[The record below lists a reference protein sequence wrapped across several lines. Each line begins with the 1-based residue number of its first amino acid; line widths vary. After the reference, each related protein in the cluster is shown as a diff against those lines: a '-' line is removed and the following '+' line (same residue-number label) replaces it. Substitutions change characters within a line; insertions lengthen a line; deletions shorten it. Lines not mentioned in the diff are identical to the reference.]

1 MAAYYSPSSSL
12 VFNVTRKEPELIVPA
27 EPTPHEF
34 KQLSDID
41 GQESFR
47 FHHWSCTTLWPR
59 VEKKASSKPS
69 VECTGEGLLFIE
81 AEADV
86 RLDRFDDADLLP
98 PFPCLDRLLYDEVP
112 GQSHVILNFPILIQV
127 TRLKCGGFIVTTNV
141 NHTMLDGV
149 GVFQF
154 LRTVGEF
161 ARGATQ
167 PSIPP
172 VWERHLL
179 NARHPPRVTHTHLEY
194 TQIPNDYFPPLS
206 TLIQRSYFFRRNE
219 LSALRRQLPPDLAHR
234 CSTFNVLTALLWI
247 CRTIALSPDPEEE
260 VRVIILVNIRTRLY
274 PALPLGYYGN
284 GLVYPAAV
292 TTARELMTTE
302 SAAAALE
309 HAVEK
314 VRRANAEV
322 TDAYVKS
329 VVDLMEVKEGRP
341 VFPLKGSLVVSDLT
355 KLGGEEVDYGWGK
368 AVYAGV
374 ARGGTADVG
383 VVTFYMRF
391 KNREG
396 EEGVVVPMAFPSQ
409 EAMIKFEKEL
419 IRRGLDGSV
428 TQLKCGGFIV
438 TSNVNHTMFDG
449 LGMFQF
455 LRTVGEFARGAT
467 QPSIAPVWERHLLNA
482 RHPPLVTHTHL
493 EYTQIPNDYFPP
505 LSTLI
510 QRSYFFRRNELSA
523 LRRQLPPDL
532 AHRCSTFDVI
542 TALL

>member
-47 FHHWSCTTLWPR
+47 FHVPFIHVYPNNNCVEEDPARVIRKAIAKALVFYYPLAGRVREGPR
-59 VEKKASSKPS
+59 RKLS

-86 RLDRFDDADLLP
+86 RLDQFDDADLLP

-179 NARHPPRVTHTHLEY
+179 NARHPPRVTHTLISS
-194 TQIPNDYFPPLS
+194 TPKSPRLLPPLS

-234 CSTFNVLTALLWI
+234 RSTFNVLTALLWI
-247 CRTIALSPDPEEE
+247 CRTIAPSPDPEEE
-260 VRVIILVNIRTRLY
+260 VRVIILVNIRKRLY
-274 PALPLGYYGN
+274 P
-284 GLVYPAAV
+284 
-292 TTARELMTTE
+292 T
-302 SAAAALE
+302 
-309 HAVEK
+309 
-314 VRRANAEV
+314 
-322 TDAYVKS
+322 
-329 VVDLMEVKEGRP
+329 
-341 VFPLKGSLVVSDLT
+341 
-355 KLGGEEVDYGWGK
+355 
-368 AVYAGV
+368 
-374 ARGGTADVG
+374 
-383 VVTFYMRF
+383 
-391 KNREG
+391 
-396 EEGVVVPMAFPSQ
+396 
-409 EAMIKFEKEL
+409 
-419 IRRGLDGSV
+419 
-428 TQLKCGGFIV
+428 
-438 TSNVNHTMFDG
+438 
-449 LGMFQF
+449 
-455 LRTVGEFARGAT
+455 LR
-467 QPSIAPVWERHLLNA
+467 
-482 RHPPLVTHTHL
+482 
-493 EYTQIPNDYFPP
+493 
-505 LSTLI
+505 
-510 QRSYFFRRNELSA
+510 
-523 LRRQLPPDL
+523 
-532 AHRCSTFDVI
+532 
-542 TALL
+542 

>member
-41 GQESFR
+41 GQESLR
-47 FHHWSCTTLWPR
+47 FHVPIIHVYPNNNSVEKDPPR
-59 VEKKASSKPS
+59 VIRKAIAKALVFYYPLAGRVREGPCRKLS
-69 VECTGEGLLFIE
+69 VECNGEGLLFIE

-86 RLDRFDDADLLP
+86 RLDQFSDADLLP
-98 PFPCLDRLLYDEVP
+98 PFPCLDKLLYDEVP
-112 GQSHVILNFPILIQV
+112 GQSHAILNYPILIQV

-141 NHTMLDGV
+141 NHTMLDGL

-206 TLIQRSYFFRRNE
+206 TLIQRSYFFRRDE
-219 LSALRRQLPPDLAHR
+219 LSALRRQLPPDLSHL

-260 VRVIILVNIRTRLY
+260 VRVMILVNIRTRLN
-274 PALPLGYYGN
+274 PALPPGYYGN
-284 GLVYPAAV
+284 GIVYPAAV
-292 TTARELMTTE
+292 TTARELTTTE
-302 SAAAALE
+302 STTAALE

-329 VVDLMEVKEGRP
+329 VADLMEVKERRP
-341 VFPLKGSLVVSDLT
+341 VFPLKGSLVVSNLT
-355 KLGGEEVDYGWGK
+355 MLGAEEVDYGWGK
-368 AVYAGV
+368 PVYAGV

-396 EEGVVVPMAFPSQ
+396 EEGVVAPMAFPSQ

-428 TQLKCGGFIV
+428 QRRRTPKING
-438 TSNVNHTMFDG
+438 
-449 LGMFQF
+449 F
-455 LRTVGEFARGAT
+455 LR
-467 QPSIAPVWERHLLNA
+467 QSILSHL
-482 RHPPLVTHTHL
+482 
-493 EYTQIPNDYFPP
+493 
-505 LSTLI
+505 
-510 QRSYFFRRNELSA
+510 
-523 LRRQLPPDL
+523 
-532 AHRCSTFDVI
+532 
-542 TALL
+542 